1 MTADVD
7 AEQEVDFGRLVNR
20 VLARW
25 WLPVGG
31 LIIGIAIGYVASLG
45 GTQVYRAEA
54 LISLGTPFTPGGA
67 PLAGLTSNPRHVT
80 EIVQS
85 ESALRRAAAKASLP
99 VGAIRGKV
107 ATRTVSAGLP
117 AKAQGPLLM
126 GISVKGGR
134 PRRVALAA
142 NSLAATVMSRTA
154 PYVQAQ
160 IRTYQNQL
168 NTQ

>member
-7 AEQEVDFGRLVNR
+7 AEREVDFGRLASR

-31 LIIGIAIGYVASLG
+31 LIIGIAVGYLASLG

-67 PLAGLTSNPRHVT
+67 PLAGLTANPRHVT
-80 EIVQS
+80 EIVES
-85 ESALRRAAAKASLP
+85 ESALRRAAAAADLR
-99 VGAIRGKV
+99 VGALRGRV
-107 ATRTVSAGLP
+107 ATRTVSSGLP

-126 GISVKGGR
+126 GVSVKGSR

-142 NSLAATVMSRTA
+142 NSL
-154 PYVQAQ
+154 
-160 IRTYQNQL
+160 
-168 NTQ
+168 